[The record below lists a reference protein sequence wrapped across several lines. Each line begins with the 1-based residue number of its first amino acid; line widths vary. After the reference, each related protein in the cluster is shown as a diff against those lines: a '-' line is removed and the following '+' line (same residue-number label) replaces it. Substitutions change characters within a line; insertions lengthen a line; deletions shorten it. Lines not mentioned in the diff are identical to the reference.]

1 MEGDTMKHWTVDIDI
16 DEHVDSRYTRAEARL
31 HTGPSDV
38 LGVGVS
44 SRNPRDP
51 EVPEIGDE
59 LAVARALAD
68 LAEHLRTAANA
79 GVATNSTE
87 ASHGW

>member
-1 MEGDTMKHWTVDIDI
+1 MEGNTMKHWTVDIDI

-38 LGVGVS
+38 LGV
-44 SRNPRDP
+44 
-51 EVPEIGDE
+51 
-59 LAVARALAD
+59 ARALAD

>member
-1 MEGDTMKHWTVDIDI
+1 
-16 DEHVDSRYTRAEARL
+16 
-31 HTGPSDV
+31 V

-68 LAEHLRTAANA
+68 LSEHLRTAANA